1 MLLGKQHGFTL
12 MQNTLSPHR
21 ISRREQGQTVTEF
34 ALVLPLLALL
44 LFGVIQFGIIFHQ
57 YVTLTDAVRTG
68 GRQGAVARDL
78 PNPTAVVENRVRN
91 ASVNLDQSKLS
102 VSVSSTFLR
111 GDDITVT
118 ATYPYSINLLGIIVQ
133 SGNFSATTTERVE

>member
-1 MLLGKQHGFTL
+1 
-12 MQNTLSPHR
+12 MQKTLSPHR
-21 ISRREQGQTVTEF
+21 INRKERGQTVTEF

-78 PNPTAVVENRVRN
+78 PNPTAIVENRVRN

-118 ATYPYSINLLGIIVQ
+118 AT
-133 SGNFSATTTERVE
+133 